1 MSLFIDHPIAG
12 LFIGIAILLAIVLL
26 GAIYAV
32 GLGVRTADDEDRE
45 DSPKPREPSP
55 NPRERATAHLPPDY
69 LAGLRNETV
78 EERARREAWL
88 RGQWAIERNLRDS
101 TRMWAGINTPHR
113 WLTPTGCLAAD
124 ILGKPTPP
132 DLMARFKPLRCR
144 HCSTG
149 PCQAIALP
157 NDRPP
162 PPNDGPETDPAR
174 S

>member
-1 MSLFIDHPIAG
+1 MDLFTDHPIAG
-12 LFIGIAILLAIVLL
+12 LAIGIAILLAIVLL

-32 GLGVRTADDEDRE
+32 GLGVRTADDDDRE
-45 DSPKPREPSP
+45 DSPSPREHSP
-55 NPRERATAHLPPDY
+55 NPREVEQRVNRHLPPEY
-69 LAGLRNETV
+69 VAGLRNQTP
-78 EERARREAWL
+78 EERAAREAWL
-88 RGQWAIERNLRDS
+88 RGHWKIEPTLRDS
-101 TRMWAGINTPHR
+101 TRLWAGINTPHR

-144 HCSTG
+144 HCGTG

-157 NDRPP
+157 ND
-162 PPNDGPETDPAR
+162 GPEADPAR